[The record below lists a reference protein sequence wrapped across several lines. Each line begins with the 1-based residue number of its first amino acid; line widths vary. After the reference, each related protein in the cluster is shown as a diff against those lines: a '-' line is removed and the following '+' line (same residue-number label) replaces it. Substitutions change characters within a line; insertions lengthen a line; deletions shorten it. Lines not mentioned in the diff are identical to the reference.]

1 VSLHLSCSVRFVLIH
16 GPHPPLL
23 RPQLRALEATRQQQ
37 LQEESSDGPAAA
49 LDMAA
54 FNVELFR
61 RAVSREAELLDRLR
75 TLTAEARQLG
85 TRCCH
90 SAA

>member
-1 VSLHLSCSVRFVLIH
+1 
-16 GPHPPLL
+16 
-23 RPQLRALEATRQQQ
+23 
-37 LQEESSDGPAAA
+37 
-49 LDMAA
+49 MAA

-61 RAVSREAELLDRLR
+61 RAVSREAELLDSLR

-85 TRCCH
+85 IRCCY

>member
-1 VSLHLSCSVRFVLIH
+1 
-16 GPHPPLL
+16 
-23 RPQLRALEATRQQQ
+23 
-37 LQEESSDGPAAA
+37 
-49 LDMAA
+49 MAA

-61 RAVSREAELLDRLR
+61 RAVSREAELLDSLR

-85 TRCCH
+85 IRCCH